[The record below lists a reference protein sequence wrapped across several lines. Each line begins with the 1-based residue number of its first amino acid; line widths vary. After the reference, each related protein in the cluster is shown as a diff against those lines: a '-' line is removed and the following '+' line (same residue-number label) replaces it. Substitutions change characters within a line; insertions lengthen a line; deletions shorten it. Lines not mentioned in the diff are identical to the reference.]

1 MVRSCSFD
9 LILENYPS
17 FRKVDL
23 LSVDVEGHEEEVF
36 KSLTSKKFQAKIII
50 VESDKSKTVD
60 LLKLP
65 ALQKYVSV
73 FSNGINTI
81 LINDKYSL
89 PYIKE
94 LPVGFSRINN

>member
-1 MVRSCSFD
+1 MSRVMKKKYSKD
-9 LILENYPS
+9 
-17 FRKVDL
+17 
-23 LSVDVEGHEEEVF
+23 
-36 KSLTSKKFQAKIII
+36 LTSKKFQTKIII

-65 ALQKYVSV
+65 ALQKKYISV
-73 FSNGINTI
+73 FSNGINTV

-94 LPVGFSRINN
+94 LPV